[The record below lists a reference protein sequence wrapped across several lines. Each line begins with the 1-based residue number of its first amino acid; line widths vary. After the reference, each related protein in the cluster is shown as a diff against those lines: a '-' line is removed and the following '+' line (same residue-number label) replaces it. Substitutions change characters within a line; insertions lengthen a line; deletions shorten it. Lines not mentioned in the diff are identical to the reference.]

1 MQKSAIVTFS
11 TGRPVP
17 DLRDLLRLHLHPHPH
32 ELRQVPGRC
41 FPGNFNQERAISR
54 HHQTLHAIFPFLYK
68 KVSSLPYRTVT
79 NAFGATF
86 VLWVIISSAAVPI
99 WFAHHLMPKGGA
111 PKETAAATAESPRS
125 TTPSSPSKL
134 LASQQTGDSSA
145 MEEEEE
151 AEFQPYLGTPPPS
164 YSPGNTTL
172 APDPSEDEDAMLL
185 LQQQHWCR
193 FSEEEYSHSAFSVA
207 FFVSGYAIPLLLIVI
222 MYIYMLRRLWHPV
235 GHHQVDA
242 HMLPAKLEIQ
252 KFTITLFSLD
262 LPRVPPQQEA
272 CDQAGAGGYHRL
284 RRVLDANTDGA
295 PPQGSQGIRREKQET
310 NTVLINN

>member
-1 MQKSAIVTFS
+1 MTSYVSIYTLILMSFDRFLAVVF
-11 TGRPVP
+11 PVI
-17 DLRDLLRLHLHPHPH
+17 LIKNAL
-32 ELRQVPGRC
+32 
-41 FPGNFNQERAISR
+41 FPEHRNIACNIS
-54 HHQTLHAIFPFLYK
+54 FFMYK

-111 PKETAAATAESPRS
+111 PEETAAATAESPKS

-172 APDPSEDEDAMLL
+172 APDPSGDEDAMLQ
-185 LQQQHWCR
+185 QQQHWCR

-235 GHHQVDA
+235 GHHQVCA
-242 HMLPAKLEIQ
+242 LVLPAKLEIQ
-252 KFTITLFSLD
+252 KFIITLFSLD
-262 LPRVPPQQEA
+262 IPRVPPQQEA
-272 CDQAGAGGYHRL
+272 RDQAGAGGYHRL

-310 NTVLINN
+310 NMVLINN

>member
-1 MQKSAIVTFS
+1 M
-11 TGRPVP
+11 
-17 DLRDLLRLHLHPHPH
+17 
-32 ELRQVPGRC
+32 
-41 FPGNFNQERAISR
+41 
-54 HHQTLHAIFPFLYK
+54 
-68 KVSSLPYRTVT
+68 SSLPYRTVT

-111 PKETAAATAESPRS
+111 PKETAAATDESPRS
-125 TTPSSPSKL
+125 TAPSSPSKL
-134 LASQQTGDSSA
+134 SASQQTGDSSA

-172 APDPSEDEDAMLL
+172 APDPSEDEDAM

-235 GHHQVDA
+235 GHHQVYA
-242 HMLPAKLEIQ
+242 LILPAKLEIQ
-252 KFTITLFSLD
+252 KFIITFP
-262 LPRVPPQQEA
+262 PRSPTSPSATRSV
-272 CDQAGAGGYHRL
+272 
-284 RRVLDANTDGA
+284 
-295 PPQGSQGIRREKQET
+295 
-310 NTVLINN
+310 